1 MFICNHLLIDS
12 YYTCDS
18 TPSKSDDDDD
28 AEASLSP
35 GTTCVRARGGGG
47 GASRD
52 LAYVCAKFVS

>member
-1 MFICNHLLIDS
+1 MCICNHFLIDS

-28 AEASLSP
+28 AEASLSH
-35 GTTCVRARGGGG
+35 GTACVRPRGGGG

-52 LAYVCAKFVS
+52 LVYVCAKRVS